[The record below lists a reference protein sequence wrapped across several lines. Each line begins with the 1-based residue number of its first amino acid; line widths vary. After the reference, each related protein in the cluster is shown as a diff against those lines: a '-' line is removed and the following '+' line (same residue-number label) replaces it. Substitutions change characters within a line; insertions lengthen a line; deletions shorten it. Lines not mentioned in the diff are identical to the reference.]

1 MAYLCIQDQDFFLM
15 PRKEGSILIV
25 DDNNDLLI
33 ALKLILGRSFERI
46 DALRNPNLILSTL
59 EKQSY
64 DIILLDMNFKAGQV
78 TGNEG
83 IFWMNKIREKDPKA
97 SVVFITAFG
106 DVELAIR
113 SLKEGA
119 VDFIMKSWDEQ
130 KILSTLLSAY
140 ELRKSRMEVSLL
152 KKKQAH
158 LTRELEKDLSI
169 CHCQSVA
176 MKEIDQ
182 MVAKIAGTDAS
193 VLILGENGTGKE
205 VVAREIHRLS
215 SRRDEIF
222 MKTDL
227 GALPETLFE
236 SELFGHTRG
245 AFTDAKEEREGR
257 FVIASGGTLFL
268 DEIGNLPQAL
278 QSKLLSALQNNEVY
292 PVGSSLPRAV
302 DVRVISATNMP
313 LQEMIAEKLFRE
325 DLYYRI
331 NAIEIEIP
339 PLRKRKE
346 DIPVLAAFFL
356 KQYSEQ
362 YNKSGLLLS
371 GAAMEQLKEHPWP
384 GNIREL
390 EHSIEKAVILSE
402 KNVISDISLSPG
414 SLTGTK
420 QGSPVNSLNLEEHE
434 RSVIAQAL
442 REERGNVSATAKVLG
457 INRSTLYQKM
467 KKYGL

>member
-1 MAYLCIQDQDFFLM
+1 M

-33 ALKLILGRSFERI
+33 ALKLILSRSFERI
-46 DALRNPNLILSTL
+46 DTLKNPNLILSVL
-59 EKQSY
+59 DKHAF
-64 DIILLDMNFKAGQV
+64 DIILLDMNFKAGQT

-83 IFWMNKIREKDPKA
+83 IFWMNKILEKDPQA

-106 DVELAIR
+106 DVELAVR

-119 VDFIMKSWDEQ
+119 LDFIMKSWDEQ

-158 LTRELEKDLSI
+158 LSRELEKDLSI
-169 CHCQSVA
+169 CRCQSA
-176 MKEIDQ
+176 PMKEIDRL
-182 MVAKIAGTDAS
+182 VAKIARTNAS

-215 SRRDEIF
+215 DRRNEIF

-236 SELFGHTRG
+236 SELFGHLKG

-257 FVIASGGTLFL
+257 FLIASGGTLFL
-268 DEIGNLPQAL
+268 DEIGNLPLGL
-278 QSKLLSALQNNEVY
+278 QSKLLSALQNREIY
-292 PVGSSLPRAV
+292 PVGSSVPTKV

-313 LQEMIAEKLFRE
+313 IKTLVAEKRFRE

-346 DIPVLAAFFL
+346 DIPLLSSFFL
-356 KQYSEQ
+356 KKYRDQY
-362 YNKSGLLLS
+362 KKPGLELS
-371 GAAMEQLKEHPWP
+371 GTAMDQLREHSWP

-390 EHSIEKAVILSE
+390 EHAIEKAVILSE
-402 KNVISDISLSPG
+402 RNLINSLSLSPEP
-414 SLTGTK
+414 LAGTRE
-420 QGSPVNSLNLEEHE
+420 GNSTSLNLEENE
-434 RSVIAQAL
+434 RSVIARAL
-442 REERGNVSATAKVLG
+442 REERGNISATAKVLG

>member
-1 MAYLCIQDQDFFLM
+1 M
-15 PRKEGSILIV
+15 PRKEGSLLIV

-33 ALKLILGRSFERI
+33 ALKLILARSFERI
-46 DALRNPNLILSTL
+46 DTLRNPNLILSTL
-59 EKQSY
+59 EKQAY
-64 DIILLDMNFKAGQV
+64 DLILLDMNFKAGQV

-83 IFWMNKIREKDPKA
+83 IFWMNKIREKDPLA

-130 KILSTLLSAY
+130 KILSTLTGAY
-140 ELRKSRMEVSLL
+140 KLRKSRMEVSLL

-169 CHCQSVA
+169 CHCQSAA

-182 MVAKIAGTDAS
+182 MVAKIAGTNAS

-215 SRRDEIF
+215 ERKSEIF

-227 GALPETLFE
+227 GALPESLFE
-236 SELFGHTRG
+236 SELFGHTKG
-245 AFTDAKEEREGR
+245 AFTDAKEERDGR

-268 DEIGNLPQAL
+268 DEIGNLPHGL

-292 PVGSSLPRAV
+292 PVGSSLPRPV
-302 DVRVISATNMP
+302 DVRIITATNMP
-313 LQEMIAEKLFRE
+313 LQEMMAEKTFRE

-346 DIPVLAAFFL
+346 DIPVLSAFFL
-356 KQYSEQ
+356 KLYSEQ
-362 YNKSGLLLS
+362 YRKGVLKLANS
-371 GAAMEQLKEHPWP
+371 AMEQLKQHPWP

-390 EHSIEKAVILSE
+390 EHALEKAVILSE
-402 KNVISDISLSPG
+402 STTISHISLSTGPG
-414 SLTGTK
+414 SELI
-420 QGSPVNSLNLEEHE
+420 QSSPASLNLEENE
-434 RSVIAQAL
+434 KAVIARAL
-442 REERGNVSATAKVLG
+442 REEQGNVSAAAKILG

>member
-1 MAYLCIQDQDFFLM
+1 M

-25 DDNNDLLI
+25 DDNKDLLI
-33 ALKLILGRSFERI
+33 ALKLILAGSFERL
-46 DALRNPNLILSTL
+46 DTLRNPNLILSAL
-59 EKQSY
+59 DKHPY
-64 DIILLDMNFKAGQV
+64 DIILLDMNFKAGQT

-83 IFWMNKIREKDPKA
+83 IFWMNKIREKDPLA

-106 DVELAIR
+106 DVELAVR

-119 VDFIMKSWDEQ
+119 LDFIMKSWDEQ

-140 ELRKSRMEVSLL
+140 ELRKSRLEVKLL

-158 LTRELEKDLSI
+158 LTRELEKDHSI
-169 CHCQSVA
+169 CHCQSAA

-182 MVAKIAGTDAS
+182 LVAKIAGTNAS

-215 SRRDEIF
+215 GRRNEIF

-236 SELFGHTRG
+236 SELFGHTKG

-268 DEIGNLPQAL
+268 DEIGNLPQNL
-278 QSKLLSALQNNEVY
+278 QSKLLSALQNGEVY
-292 PVGSSLPRAV
+292 PVGSSVPKQV
-302 DVRVISATNMP
+302 DVRVISATNFP
-313 LQEMIAEKLFRE
+313 LKEMVAEKLFRE

-339 PLRKRKE
+339 SLRRRRE
-346 DIPVLAAFFL
+346 DIPVLAGFFL
-356 KQYSEQ
+356 NKYCEQ
-362 YNKSGLLLS
+362 YGKAGLTFS
-371 GAAMEQLKEHPWP
+371 GAAMDLLREHSWP

-390 EHSIEKAVILSE
+390 EHAIEKAVILSE
-402 KNVISDISLSPG
+402 NDTISHISLTPG
-414 SLTGTK
+414 PVTGSERAAGT
-420 QGSPVNSLNLEEHE
+420 SLNLEENE
-434 RSVIAQAL
+434 KFVIARAL
-442 REERGNVSATAKVLG
+442 REERGNISATAKVLG

>member
-1 MAYLCIQDQDFFLM
+1 M

-33 ALKLILGRSFERI
+33 ALKLILGRSFEHI
-46 DALRNPNLILSTL
+46 DMLRNPNLILSTL
-59 EKQSY
+59 EKRAY

-83 IFWMNKIREKDPKA
+83 IFWMNKIRENDPLA
-97 SVVFITAFG
+97 SVVFITAYG

-113 SLKEGA
+113 SMKEGA

-130 KILSTLLSAY
+130 KILSTLLNAY

-158 LTRELEKDLSI
+158 LSRELEKDISI
-169 CHCQSVA
+169 CNCQSAA

-215 SRRDEIF
+215 ERRNEIF

-227 GALPETLFE
+227 GALPESLFE

-245 AFTDAKEEREGR
+245 AFTDAKEERDGR

-268 DEIGNLPQAL
+268 DEIGNLPPGM
-278 QSKLLSALQNNEVY
+278 QSKLLSALQNNEIY
-292 PVGSSLPRAV
+292 PVGSSHPKPV

-313 LQEMIAEKLFRE
+313 LQEMIAEKMFRE

-339 PLRKRKE
+339 PLRNRKE

-356 KQYSEQ
+356 KKYSEQ
-362 YNKSGLLLS
+362 YRRKGLRLS
-371 GAAMEQLKEHPWP
+371 DAAMVQLKEHPWP

-402 KNVISDISLSPG
+402 KDVISGISFSTGPADSRIQGNVPG
-414 SLTGTK
+414 
-420 QGSPVNSLNLEEHE
+420 SLNLEEHE
-434 RSVIAQAL
+434 RSVISQAL
-442 REERGNVSATAKVLG
+442 REERGNISATAKVLG

>member
-1 MAYLCIQDQDFFLM
+1 M

-33 ALKLILGRSFERI
+33 ALKLILARSFDRI
-46 DALRNPNLILSTL
+46 DTLRNPNLILSTL
-59 EKQSY
+59 EKHAY

-97 SVVFITAFG
+97 SVVFITAYG

-119 VDFIMKSWDEQ
+119 LDFIMKSWDEQ

-140 ELRKSRMEVSLL
+140 ELRKSRLEVNLL

-158 LTRELEKDLSI
+158 LTRELENNLSI
-169 CHCQSVA
+169 CHCQSAA

-182 MVAKIAGTDAS
+182 MVAKVAGTDAS

-205 VVAREIHRLS
+205 VVAREIHHLS
-215 SRRDEIF
+215 ERRNEIF

-236 SELFGHTRG
+236 SELFGHTKG

-268 DEIGNLPQAL
+268 DEIGNLPQGL

-292 PVGSSLPRAV
+292 PVGSSVPRSV
-302 DVRVISATNMP
+302 DVRVITATNMP
-313 LQEMIAEKLFRE
+313 LQEMIAEKSFRE

-346 DIPVLAAFFL
+346 DIPVLSEFFL
-356 KQYSEQ
+356 KKYAEQ
-362 YNKSGLLLS
+362 YRKSGIVLS
-371 GAAMEQLKEHPWP
+371 ESALAQLKEHPWP

-390 EHSIEKAVILSE
+390 EHSIEKAVILAESD
-402 KNVISDISLSPG
+402 VISHMVLSPG
-414 SLTGTK
+414 SLSSTK
-420 QGSPVNSLNLEEHE
+420 QGLTASTLNLEEHE

-442 REERGNVSATAKVLG
+442 REEHGNISATAKVLG

>member
-1 MAYLCIQDQDFFLM
+1 M
-15 PRKEGSILIV
+15 PRKEGSILII
-25 DDNNDLLI
+25 DDNHDLLI

-46 DALRNPNLILSTL
+46 DTLRNPNLILATL
-59 EKQSY
+59 EKQAY
-64 DIILLDMNFKAGQV
+64 DIILLDMNFKTGQV

-83 IFWMNKIREKDPKA
+83 IFWMNKICEKDPDA
-97 SVVFITAFG
+97 SVVFITAYG

-158 LTRELEKDLSI
+158 LSRELEKDISI
-169 CHCQSVA
+169 CNCQSAA

-205 VVAREIHRLS
+205 VVAREIHHLS
-215 SRRDEIF
+215 ARRNEIF

-227 GALPETLFE
+227 GALPESLFE
-236 SELFGHTRG
+236 SELFGHARG
-245 AFTDAKEEREGR
+245 AFTDAKEERDGR

-268 DEIGNLPQAL
+268 DEIGNLPLGL
-278 QSKLLSALQNNEVY
+278 QSKLLSALQNNLIF
-292 PVGSSLPRAV
+292 PVGSSHPKPV

-313 LQEMIAEKLFRE
+313 LREMIADKSFRE

-339 PLRKRKE
+339 PLRNRQE

-356 KQYSEQ
+356 KKYSEQ
-362 YNKSGLLLS
+362 YRKSGLLLS
-371 GAAMEQLKEHPWP
+371 DAAMVQLKQHPWP

-390 EHSIEKAVILSE
+390 EHTIEKAVILSE
-402 KNVISDISLSPG
+402 KDVISSIALSQG
-414 SLTGTK
+414 AAGDKK
-420 QGSPVNSLNLEEHE
+420 QGIHASTLNLEEHE

-442 REERGNVSATAKVLG
+442 RAERGNVSAAAKVLG

>member
-1 MAYLCIQDQDFFLM
+1 M

-25 DDNNDLLI
+25 DDNSDLLI
-33 ALKLILGRSFERI
+33 ALRLILARSFERI
-46 DALRNPNLILSTL
+46 DTIRNPNLILSTI
-59 EKQSY
+59 EKQAY
-64 DIILLDMNFKAGQV
+64 DLILLDMNFKPGQV

-83 IFWMNKIREKDPKA
+83 IFWMNKIREKDPNA
-97 SVVFITAFG
+97 SVVFITAYG

-119 VDFIMKSWDEQ
+119 LDFIMKSWDEQ
-130 KILSTLLSAY
+130 KILSTLISAF

-158 LTRELEKDLSI
+158 LSRELEKDLSI
-169 CHCQSVA
+169 CHCQSAA
-176 MKEIDQ
+176 MRNLDQ
-182 MVAKIAGTDAS
+182 MVAKIARTGAS

-215 SRRDEIF
+215 ERRGEIF

-236 SELFGHTRG
+236 SELFGHTKG
-245 AFTDAKEEREGR
+245 AFTDAKEERDGR

-268 DEIGNLPQAL
+268 DEIGNLPQSL

-292 PVGSSLPRAV
+292 PVGSSLPKPV
-302 DVRVISATNMP
+302 DVRVITATNMP
-313 LQEMIAEKLFRE
+313 LREMIAEKTFRE

-339 PLRKRKE
+339 PLRKRLE
-346 DIPVLAAFFL
+346 DIPVLSAFFL
-356 KQYSEQ
+356 KKYSEQ
-362 YNKSGLLLS
+362 YQKRGLKLS
-371 GAAMEQLKEHPWP
+371 DTAMEQLKQHPWP

-390 EHSIEKAVILSE
+390 EHTLEKAVILSE
-402 KNVISDISLSPG
+402 NAVISHISLS
-414 SLTGTK
+414 TGPHS
-420 QGSPVNSLNLEEHE
+420 GPVNSSAASLNLEEHE
-434 RSVIAQAL
+434 RLVIGQAL
-442 REERGNVSATAKVLG
+442 REVQGNISAAAKILG

-467 KKYGL
+467 KKYAL

>member
-1 MAYLCIQDQDFFLM
+1 M

-25 DDNNDLLI
+25 DDNNDMLI
-33 ALKLILGRSFERI
+33 ALKLILARSFERL
-46 DALRNPNLILSTL
+46 DTLRNPNLILSTL
-59 EKQSY
+59 EKQAY

-83 IFWMNKIREKDPKA
+83 IFWMNKIREKDPMA

-119 VDFIMKSWDEQ
+119 LDFIMKSWDEQ

-158 LTRELEKDLSI
+158 LTQELEKDLSI
-169 CHCQSVA
+169 CHCQSAA
-176 MKEIDQ
+176 MKKIDQ

-205 VVAREIHRLS
+205 IVAREIHRLS
-215 SRRDEIF
+215 ERRKEIF

-227 GALPETLFE
+227 GAVPETLFE
-236 SELFGHTRG
+236 SELFGHTKG

-257 FVIASGGTLFL
+257 FAIASGGTLFL
-268 DEIGNLPQAL
+268 DEIGNLPQSL

-292 PVGSSLPRAV
+292 PVGSSVPRSI

-313 LQEMIAEKLFRE
+313 LQEMIKEKSFRE

-339 PLRKRKE
+339 PLRNRKE
-346 DIPVLAAFFL
+346 DIPVLSAFFL
-356 KQYSEQ
+356 KKYAEQ
-362 YNKSGLLLS
+362 YGKSGLVLS
-371 GAAMEQLKEHPWP
+371 RAAKEQLKEHAWP

-390 EHSIEKAVILSE
+390 EHAIEKAVILSE
-402 KNVISDISLSPG
+402 TEKISQISLSSGPAG
-414 SLTGTK
+414 DGK
-420 QGSPVNSLNLEEHE
+420 QGPSTTSLNLEEHE

-442 REERGNVSATAKVLG
+442 REERGNISATAKVLG

>member
-1 MAYLCIQDQDFFLM
+1 M

-25 DDNNDLLI
+25 DDNNDMLI
-33 ALKLILGRSFERI
+33 ALRLILARSFERI
-46 DALRNPNLILSTL
+46 DTLRNPNLILSTL
-59 EKQSY
+59 EKQAY

-83 IFWMNKIREKDPKA
+83 IFWMNKIREKDPRA

-119 VDFIMKSWDEQ
+119 LDFIMKSWDEQ

-140 ELRKSRMEVSLL
+140 ELRKSRMEVNLL

-169 CHCQSVA
+169 CHCQSAA
-176 MKEIDQ
+176 MKKIDQ

-205 VVAREIHRLS
+205 VVAREIHRQS
-215 SRRDEIF
+215 ERRNEIF

-236 SELFGHTRG
+236 SELFGHTKG

-268 DEIGNLPQAL
+268 DEIGNLPLSL

-292 PVGSSLPRAV
+292 PVGSSVPRSV
-302 DVRVISATNMP
+302 DVRVITATNMP
-313 LQEMIAEKLFRE
+313 LQEMISSKNFRE

-339 PLRKRKE
+339 PLRDRLE
-346 DIPVLAAFFL
+346 DIPVLSAFFL
-356 KQYSEQ
+356 KKYSEQ
-362 YNKSGLLLS
+362 YRKSSLKLS
-371 GAAMEQLKEHPWP
+371 DVAMVQLKKHSWP

-390 EHSIEKAVILSE
+390 EHAIEKAVILSDTD
-402 KNVISDISLSPG
+402 VISQLSLSSGPVT
-414 SLTGTK
+414 STK
-420 QGSPVNSLNLEEHE
+420 QGIATASLNLEEHE

-442 REERGNVSATAKVLG
+442 REERGNISATAKVLG

>member
-1 MAYLCIQDQDFFLM
+1 
-15 PRKEGSILIV
+15 LIV

-33 ALKLILGRSFERI
+33 ALRLILSRTFSTI
-46 DALRNPNLILSTL
+46 DTLKNPNLILSTL
-59 EKQSY
+59 EKQAY
-64 DIILLDMNFKAGQV
+64 DIILLDMNFKAGQN

-83 IFWMNKIREKDPKA
+83 IFWMNKILEREPE
-97 SVVFITAFG
+97 STVVFITAYG
-106 DVELAIR
+106 DVELAIK
-113 SLKEGA
+113 SMKEGA

-130 KILSTLLSAY
+130 KILSTLQSAY
-140 ELRKSRMEVSLL
+140 ELRKSKMQVSLL

-158 LTRELEKDLSI
+158 LTRELEKDLSV

-176 MKEIDQ
+176 MKEIENL
-182 MVAKIAGTDAS
+182 VKKIAGTNAS

-205 VVAREIHRLS
+205 VIAREIHRLS
-215 SRRDEIF
+215 DRRDEIF

-236 SELFGHTRG
+236 SELFGHTKG
-245 AFTDAKEEREGR
+245 AFTDAREEREGR

-268 DEIGNLPQAL
+268 DEIANLPLGL
-278 QSKLLSALQNNEVY
+278 QSKLLSSLQNNEVY
-292 PVGSSLPRAV
+292 PVGSSLPKSV

-313 LQEMIAEKLFRE
+313 IREMIEQKTFRE

-346 DIPVLAAFFL
+346 DIPLLSEFFL
-356 KQYSEQ
+356 SKYSEQ
-362 YNKSGLLLS
+362 YRKSGIAL
-371 GAAMEQLKEHPWP
+371 ADRAMEQLRQHPWP

-390 EHSIEKAVILSE
+390 EHAMEKAVILSE
-402 KNVISDISLSPG
+402 QMVISDITLSPG
-414 SLTGTK
+414 IEIIGK
-420 QGSPVNSLNLEEHE
+420 QMENATLNLEAHE
-434 RSVIAQAL
+434 RLVIEQAL
-442 REERGNVSATAKVLG
+442 REEKGNVSAAAKVLG